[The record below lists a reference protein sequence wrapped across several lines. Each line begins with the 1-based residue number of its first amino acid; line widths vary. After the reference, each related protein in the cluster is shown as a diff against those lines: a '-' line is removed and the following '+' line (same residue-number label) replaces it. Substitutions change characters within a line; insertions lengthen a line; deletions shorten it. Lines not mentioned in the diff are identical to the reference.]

1 MQPKK
6 LFNTHEL
13 SSRLA
18 QHVVNSTQSSTWS
31 ENLINENIFDA
42 GEINK
47 FSEKELALA
56 QRTLL
61 ITQFR
66 TMNEE
71 QLLSAIQ
78 QHGLPWRIDMDTDY
92 SAAAVAY

>member
-1 MQPKK
+1 MQSKN
-6 LFNTHEL
+6 LFNTQEL

-31 ENLINENIFDA
+31 ENLLSENIFDA
-42 GEINK
+42 SEINK
-47 FSEKELALA
+47 FSEKELALE

-66 TMNEE
+66 TMNVE
-71 QLLSAIQ
+71 QLLSAMQ

-92 SAAAVAY
+92 SVAAVAY